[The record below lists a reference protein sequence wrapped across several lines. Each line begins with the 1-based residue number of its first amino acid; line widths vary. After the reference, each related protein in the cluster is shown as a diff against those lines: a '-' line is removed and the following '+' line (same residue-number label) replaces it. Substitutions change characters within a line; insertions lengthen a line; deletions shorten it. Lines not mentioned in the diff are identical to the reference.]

1 MKYRQTLA
9 AVGAGLVLAT
19 GALMGATSASAQA
32 PDAMVRAAHF
42 SPTTPGVDVY
52 LSPFSGSAG
61 AKLWLSSVKYGAV
74 SPYFSLT
81 PGLYTVALRLHGH
94 SATEPPALQWTLDA
108 VSGRAYTVAGVG
120 ADQDV
125 KGVVIRDDLSTPSD
139 GTGRVRV
146 IQAASRAPTLTVTA
160 AQDGQVVAKDVAFAT
175 TSPYSTVKSGDLSL
189 DATATDSSVSTT
201 GTVDVKSGTVTSVLV
216 LDAQGSG
223 ITIRAIVDSSGTAN
237 TPRGPVSAGGGG
249 TAAGMPLLGNDRS
262 VPVGLLAMIAVLA
275 GVACVSTFRLSRTR
289 A

>member
-9 AVGAGLVLAT
+9 AVGAGLALAT
-19 GALMGATSASAQA
+19 GALLGATPASAQT

-52 LSPFSGSAG
+52 LSPFSGEG
-61 AKLWLSSVKYGAV
+61 KLWLSAVKYGTV
-74 SPYFSLT
+74 SPYFRLT

-94 SATEPPALQWTLDA
+94 AATEPPALQWTLDA
-108 VSGRAYTVAGVG
+108 VGGRAYTVAGVG
-120 ADQDV
+120 AGTSV
-125 KGVVIRDDLSTPSD
+125 KGVVIHDDLSPPHD

-160 AQDGQVVAKDVAFAT
+160 TQGSQVVAKDVAFAT

-201 GTVDVKSGTVTSVLV
+201 STVDVKSATVTSVLV

-249 TAAGMPLLGNDRS
+249 TAAGMPSLGNDRS

-275 GVACVSTFRLSRTR
+275 SVACAATFRLSRTR
-289 A
+289 G

>member
-1 MKYRQTLA
+1 MNHRQTLA

-19 GALMGATSASAQA
+19 AALLGATPASAQT
-32 PDAMVRAAHF
+32 PDAVVRAAHF

-52 LSPFSGSAG
+52 LSPFSGSPG
-61 AKLWLSSVKYGAV
+61 KLWLSSVKYGTV
-74 SPYFSLT
+74 SPYFRLT

-94 SATEPPALQWTLDA
+94 SATEPPALQWTLQA
-108 VSGRAYTVAGVG
+108 VAGRAYTVAGVG
-120 ADQDV
+120 AGASV
-125 KGVVIRDDLSTPSD
+125 KGVVIHDDLSTPSN
-139 GTGRVRV
+139 GTGRIRV

-160 AQDGQVVAKDVAFAT
+160 TQDNQVVAKDVAFAST
-175 TSPYSTVKSGDLSL
+175 TPYSTVKSGDLSL
-189 DATATDSSVSTT
+189 HAAATDSSVSTT
-201 GTVDVKSGTVTSVLV
+201 STVNVKSATVTSVLV

-249 TAAGMPLLGNDRS
+249 TAPGMRLPGADRTA

-275 GVACVSTFRLSRTR
+275 SVACVATFRLTRTR

>member
-9 AVGAGLVLAT
+9 AVGAGLALAT
-19 GALMGATSASAQA
+19 GALLGATPASAQT

-52 LSPFSGSAG
+52 LSPFSGEG
-61 AKLWLSSVKYGAV
+61 KLWLSAVKYGTV
-74 SPYFSLT
+74 SPYFRLT

-94 SATEPPALQWTLDA
+94 AATEPPALQWTLDA
-108 VSGRAYTVAGVG
+108 VGGRAYTVAGVG
-120 ADQDV
+120 AGTSV
-125 KGVVIRDDLSTPSD
+125 KGVVIHDDLSTPSD

-160 AQDGQVVAKDVAFAT
+160 TQGNQVVAKDVAFAT

-201 GTVDVKSGTVTSVLV
+201 STVDVKSATVTSVLV

-249 TAAGMPLLGNDRS
+249 TAAGMPSLGNDRS

-275 GVACVSTFRLSRTR
+275 SVACAATLRLSRTR
-289 A
+289 G

>member
-9 AVGAGLVLAT
+9 VVGAGLVLAT
-19 GALMGATSASAQA
+19 GALLGATPASAQT

-52 LSPFSGSAG
+52 LSPFSGEG
-61 AKLWLSSVKYGAV
+61 KLWLSAVKYGTV
-74 SPYFSLT
+74 SPYFRLT

-94 SATEPPALQWTLDA
+94 AATEPPALQWTLDA
-108 VSGRAYTVAGVG
+108 VGGRAYTVAGVG
-120 ADQDV
+120 AGTSV
-125 KGVVIRDDLSTPSD
+125 KGVVIHDDLSTPSD

-160 AQDGQVVAKDVAFAT
+160 TQGNQVVAKDVAFAT

-201 GTVDVKSGTVTSVLV
+201 STVDVKSATVTSVLV

-249 TAAGMPLLGNDRS
+249 TAAGMPSLGNDRS

-275 GVACVSTFRLSRTR
+275 SVACAATFRLSRTR
-289 A
+289 G

>member
-9 AVGAGLVLAT
+9 AVGAGLVLAA
-19 GALMGATSASAQA
+19 GAFLGATPASAQT

-52 LSPFSGSAG
+52 LSPFSGQG
-61 AKLWLSSVKYGAV
+61 KLWLSAVKYGTV
-74 SPYFSLT
+74 SPYFRLT

-94 SATEPPALQWTLDA
+94 LATEPPALQWTLDA
-108 VSGRAYTVAGVG
+108 VGGRAYTVAGVG
-120 ADQDV
+120 AGTAV
-125 KGVVIRDDLSTPSD
+125 KGVVIHDDLSTPST

-160 AQDGQVVAKDVAFAT
+160 TQGEQVVAKDVAFAT

-189 DATATDSSVSTT
+189 HAAATDSSVSTT
-201 GTVDVKSGTVTSVLV
+201 STVDVKSATVTSVLV

-223 ITIRAIVDSSGTAN
+223 ITLRAIVDSSGTAN
-237 TPRGPVSAGGGG
+237 APRGPVSAGGGG
-249 TAAGMPLLGNDRS
+249 TAAGMAPASSDRAA
-262 VPVGLLAMIAVLA
+262 VPVGLLALIAILA
-275 GVACVSTFRLSRTR
+275 SVACVATFRLSRTR

>member
-9 AVGAGLVLAT
+9 AVGAGLALAT
-19 GALMGATSASAQA
+19 GALLGATPASAQT

-52 LSPFSGSAG
+52 LSPFSGEG
-61 AKLWLSSVKYGAV
+61 KLWLSAVKYGTV
-74 SPYFSLT
+74 SPYFRLT

-94 SATEPPALQWTLDA
+94 AATEPPALQWTLDA
-108 VSGRAYTVAGVG
+108 VGGRAYTVAGVG
-120 ADQDV
+120 AGTSV
-125 KGVVIRDDLSTPSD
+125 KGVVIHDDLSTPSD

-160 AQDGQVVAKDVAFAT
+160 TQGNQVVAKDVAFAT

-201 GTVDVKSGTVTSVLV
+201 STVDVKSATVTSVLV

-249 TAAGMPLLGNDRS
+249 TAAGMSSLGNDRS

-275 GVACVSTFRLSRTR
+275 SVACAATFRLSRTR
-289 A
+289 G

>member
-9 AVGAGLVLAT
+9 AVGAGLALAT
-19 GALMGATSASAQA
+19 GALLGATPASAQT

-52 LSPFSGSAG
+52 LSPFSGEG
-61 AKLWLSSVKYGAV
+61 KLWLSAVKYGTV
-74 SPYFSLT
+74 SPYFRLT

-94 SATEPPALQWTLDA
+94 AATEPPALQWTLDA
-108 VSGRAYTVAGVG
+108 VGGRAYTVAGVG
-120 ADQDV
+120 AGTSV
-125 KGVVIRDDLSTPSD
+125 KGVVIHDDLSTPSD

-160 AQDGQVVAKDVAFAT
+160 TQCNQVVAKDVAFAT

-201 GTVDVKSGTVTSVLV
+201 STVDVKSATVTSVLV

-249 TAAGMPLLGNDRS
+249 TAAGMPSLGNDRS

-275 GVACVSTFRLSRTR
+275 SVACAATFRLSRTR
-289 A
+289 G

>member
-1 MKYRQTLA
+1 
-9 AVGAGLVLAT
+9 
-19 GALMGATSASAQA
+19 
-32 PDAMVRAAHF
+32 MVRAAHF

-52 LSPFSGSAG
+52 LSPFSGEG
-61 AKLWLSSVKYGAV
+61 KLWLSSVKYGTV

-94 SATEPPALQWTLDA
+94 AATEPPALQWTLDA
-108 VSGRAYTVAGVG
+108 VAGRAYTVAGVG
-120 ADQDV
+120 AGNSV
-125 KGVVIRDDLSTPSD
+125 KGVVIHDDLSTPSD

-160 AQDGQVVAKDVAFAT
+160 TQGDQVVAKDVAFAT
-175 TSPYSTVKSGDLSL
+175 TSPYSTVKSGDLSH
-189 DATATDSSVSTT
+189 AATDSCQSHRHRRRRPAL
-201 GTVDVKSGTVTSVLV
+201 GIRSGT
-216 LDAQGSG
+216 DAQGSG
-223 ITIRAIVDSSGTAN
+223 IEMQAIVDSASAAN
-237 TPRGPVSAGGGG
+237 PPKGPVSAGGGG

-275 GVACVSTFRLSRTR
+275 SVACVATVRLSRTR

>member
-1 MKYRQTLA
+1 MNYRQTLA

-19 GALMGATSASAQA
+19 GALLGATPASAQT

-52 LSPFSGSAG
+52 LSPFSGEG
-61 AKLWLSSVKYGAV
+61 KLWLSAVKYGTV
-74 SPYFSLT
+74 SPYFRLT

-94 SATEPPALQWTLDA
+94 AATEPPALQWTLDA
-108 VSGRAYTVAGVG
+108 VGGRAYTVAGVG
-120 ADQDV
+120 AGNSV

-160 AQDGQVVAKDVAFAT
+160 TQDGQVVAKDVAFAT
-175 TSPYSTVKSGDLSL
+175 TSPYSTVKSGGLSL

-201 GTVDVKSGTVTSVLV
+201 STVDVKSGTVTSVLV
-216 LDAQGSG
+216 LDAQSSG

-237 TPRGPVSAGGGG
+237 MPRGPVSAGGGG
-249 TAAGMPLLGNDRS
+249 TAAGTQLPNADRTA
-262 VPVGLLAMIAVLA
+262 VPVGLLAMIAVLVS
-275 GVACVSTFRLSRTR
+275 VACVATFRLSRTR

>member
-9 AVGAGLVLAT
+9 AVGAGLALAT
-19 GALMGATSASAQA
+19 GALLGATPASAQT

-52 LSPFSGSAG
+52 LSPFSGEG
-61 AKLWLSSVKYGAV
+61 KLWLSAVKYGTV
-74 SPYFSLT
+74 SPYFRLT

-94 SATEPPALQWTLDA
+94 AATEPPALQWTLDA
-108 VSGRAYTVAGVG
+108 VGGRAYTVAGVG
-120 ADQDV
+120 AGTSV
-125 KGVVIRDDLSTPSD
+125 KGVVIHDDLSTPSD

-160 AQDGQVVAKDVAFAT
+160 TQGNQVVAKDVAFAT

-201 GTVDVKSGTVTSVLV
+201 STVDVKSATVTSVLV

-249 TAAGMPLLGNDRS
+249 TAAGMPSLGNDRS

-275 GVACVSTFRLSRTR
+275 SVAGAATFRLSRTR
-289 A
+289 G

>member
-9 AVGAGLVLAT
+9 AVGAGLALAT
-19 GALMGATSASAQA
+19 GALLGATPASAQT

-52 LSPFSGSAG
+52 LSPFSGEG
-61 AKLWLSSVKYGAV
+61 KLWLSAVKYGTV
-74 SPYFSLT
+74 SPYFRLT

-94 SATEPPALQWTLDA
+94 AATEPPALQWTLDA
-108 VSGRAYTVAGVG
+108 VGGRAYTVAGVG
-120 ADQDV
+120 AGTSV
-125 KGVVIRDDLSTPSD
+125 KGVVIHDDLSTPSD

-160 AQDGQVVAKDVAFAT
+160 TQGNQVVAKDVAFAT

-201 GTVDVKSGTVTSVLV
+201 STVDVKSATVTSVLV

-249 TAAGMPLLGNDRS
+249 TAAGMPSLGNDRS

-275 GVACVSTFRLSRTR
+275 SVACAATFRLSRTR
-289 A
+289 G

>member
-9 AVGAGLVLAT
+9 AVGAGLALAT
-19 GALMGATSASAQA
+19 GALLGATPASAQT

-52 LSPFSGSAG
+52 LSPFSGEG
-61 AKLWLSSVKYGAV
+61 KLWLSAVKYGTV
-74 SPYFSLT
+74 SPYFRLT

-94 SATEPPALQWTLDA
+94 AATEPPALQWTLDA
-108 VSGRAYTVAGVG
+108 VGGRAYTVAGVG
-120 ADQDV
+120 AGTSV
-125 KGVVIRDDLSTPSD
+125 KGVVIHDDLSTPSD

-160 AQDGQVVAKDVAFAT
+160 TQGNQVVAKDVTFAT

-201 GTVDVKSGTVTSVLV
+201 STVDVKSATVTSVLV

-249 TAAGMPLLGNDRS
+249 TAAGMPSLGNDRS

-275 GVACVSTFRLSRTR
+275 SVACVATFRLSRTR
-289 A
+289 G

>member
-9 AVGAGLVLAT
+9 AVGAGLALAT
-19 GALMGATSASAQA
+19 GALLGATPASAQT

-52 LSPFSGSAG
+52 LSPFSGEG
-61 AKLWLSSVKYGAV
+61 KLWLSAVKYGTV
-74 SPYFSLT
+74 SPYFRLT

-94 SATEPPALQWTLDA
+94 AATEPPALQWTLDA
-108 VSGRAYTVAGVG
+108 VGGRAYTVAGVG
-120 ADQDV
+120 AGTSV
-125 KGVVIRDDLSTPSD
+125 KGVVIHDDLSTPSD

-160 AQDGQVVAKDVAFAT
+160 TQGNQVVAKDVAFAT

-201 GTVDVKSGTVTSVLV
+201 STVDVKSATVTSVLV

-249 TAAGMPLLGNDRS
+249 TAAGMPSLGNDRS

-275 GVACVSTFRLSRTR
+275 SVACVATFRLSRTR
-289 A
+289 G

>member
-9 AVGAGLVLAT
+9 AVGAGLVVAT
-19 GALMGATSASAQA
+19 GVLLGAAPASAET

-52 LSPFSGSAG
+52 LSPFSGEG
-61 AKLWLSSVKYGAV
+61 KLWLSAVKYGTV
-74 SPYFSLT
+74 SPYFRLT

-94 SATEPPALQWTLDA
+94 AATEPPALKWTLDA
-108 VSGRAYTVAGVG
+108 VGGRAYTVAGVG
-120 ADQDV
+120 AGTSV
-125 KGVVIRDDLSTPSD
+125 KGVVIHDDLSTPSN
-139 GTGRVRV
+139 GMGRVRV

-160 AQDGQVVAKDVAFAT
+160 TQDDQVVAKDVAFAT

-189 DATATDSSVSTT
+189 HAAATDSSVSTT
-201 GTVDVKSGTVTSVLV
+201 STVDVKSATVNSVLV

-223 ITIRAIVDSSGTAN
+223 ITIRTIVDSSGTAN
-237 TPRGPVSAGGGG
+237 PPRGPVSAGGGG
-249 TAAGMPLLGNDRS
+249 TAAGMRLPGADRAAM
-262 VPVGLLAMIAVLA
+262 PIGLLAMIAVLA
-275 GVACVSTFRLSRTR
+275 SVACVATFRLSRTR

>member
-9 AVGAGLVLAT
+9 AVGAGLALAT
-19 GALMGATSASAQA
+19 GALLGATPASAQT

-52 LSPFSGSAG
+52 LSPFSGEG
-61 AKLWLSSVKYGAV
+61 KLWLSAVNYGTV
-74 SPYFSLT
+74 SPYFRLT

-94 SATEPPALQWTLDA
+94 AATEPPALQWTLDA
-108 VSGRAYTVAGVG
+108 VGGRAYTVAGVG
-120 ADQDV
+120 AGTSV
-125 KGVVIRDDLSTPSD
+125 KGVVIHDDLSTPSD

-160 AQDGQVVAKDVAFAT
+160 TQGNQVVAKDVAFAT

-201 GTVDVKSGTVTSVLV
+201 STVDVKSATVTSVLV

-249 TAAGMPLLGNDRS
+249 TAAGMPSLGNDRS

-275 GVACVSTFRLSRTR
+275 SVACVATFRLSRTR
-289 A
+289 G

>member
-19 GALMGATSASAQA
+19 GALLGATPASAQT

-52 LSPFSGSAG
+52 LSPFSGAG
-61 AKLWLSSVKYGAV
+61 KLWLSAVKYGTV
-74 SPYFSLT
+74 SPYFRLT

-94 SATEPPALQWTLDA
+94 AATEPPALQWTLDA
-108 VSGRAYTVAGVG
+108 VGGRAYTVAGVG
-120 ADQDV
+120 AGTSV
-125 KGVVIRDDLSTPSD
+125 KGVVIHDDLSTPST

-160 AQDGQVVAKDVAFAT
+160 TQNDQVVAKDVAFAT

-189 DATATDSSVSTT
+189 HAAATDSSVSTT
-201 GTVDVKSGTVTSVLV
+201 STVDVKSATVTSVLV

-237 TPRGPVSAGGGG
+237 MPRGPVSAGGGG
-249 TAAGMPLLGNDRS
+249 TAAGGAPTSADRS
-262 VPVGLLAMIAVLA
+262 TVPVGLLAMIAVLA
-275 GVACVSTFRLSRTR
+275 GVACVATFRLSRTR

>member
-19 GALMGATSASAQA
+19 GVLLGATPASAQT

-52 LSPFSGSAG
+52 LSPFSGVG
-61 AKLWLSSVKYGAV
+61 KLWLSAVKYGTV
-74 SPYFSLT
+74 SPYFRLT

-94 SATEPPALQWTLDA
+94 AATEPPALQWTLDA
-108 VSGRAYTVAGVG
+108 VGGRAYTVAGVG
-120 ADQDV
+120 AGTSV
-125 KGVVIRDDLSTPSD
+125 KGVVIHDDLSTPGD

-160 AQDGQVVAKDVAFAT
+160 TQDNQVVAKDVAFAT

-189 DATATDSSVSTT
+189 HAAATDSSVSTT
-201 GTVDVKSGTVTSVLV
+201 STVDVKSATVTSVLV

-223 ITIRAIVDSSGTAN
+223 ITIRAVVDSSGTAN
-237 TPRGPVSAGGGG
+237 MPRGPVSAGGGG
-249 TAAGMPLLGNDRS
+249 TAAGMALPGAGRTAL
-262 VPVGLLAMIAVLA
+262 PVGLLAMIAVLA

>member
-9 AVGAGLVLAT
+9 AVGAGLVLTA
-19 GALMGATSASAQA
+19 GALLGATPASART

-52 LSPFSGSAG
+52 LSPFSGEG
-61 AKLWLSSVKYGAV
+61 KLWLSAVKYGTV
-74 SPYFSLT
+74 SPYFRLT

-94 SATEPPALQWTLDA
+94 AATEPPALQWTLDA

-120 ADQDV
+120 AGSSV
-125 KGVVIRDDLSTPSD
+125 KGVVIHDDLSTPGD

-160 AQDGQVVAKDVAFAT
+160 TQGDQVVAKDVAFAT

-189 DATATDSSVSTT
+189 DATASDSSVSTT
-201 GTVDVKSGTVTSVLV
+201 STVAVKSGTVTSVLV
-216 LDAQGSG
+216 LDSQGSG

-237 TPRGPVSAGGGG
+237 MPRGPVSAGGGG
-249 TAAGMPLLGNDRS
+249 TAAGTQLPGADRPA
-262 VPVGLLAMIAVLA
+262 VPAGLLALIAVLVS
-275 GVACVSTFRLSRTR
+275 VACAATFRLSRTR

>member
-19 GALMGATSASAQA
+19 GALLGATPASAQT

-52 LSPFSGSAG
+52 LSPFSGEG
-61 AKLWLSSVKYGAV
+61 KLWLSAVKYGTV
-74 SPYFSLT
+74 SPYFRLT

-94 SATEPPALQWTLDA
+94 AATEPPALQWTLDA

-160 AQDGQVVAKDVAFAT
+160 TQGDQVVAKDVAFAT

-249 TAAGMPLLGNDRS
+249 TAAGVPLLGNDRS

-275 GVACVSTFRLSRTR
+275 SVACVATFRLSRTR

>member
-19 GALMGATSASAQA
+19 GALLGATPVSGRT
-32 PDAMVRAAHF
+32 PDAVVRAAHF

-52 LSPFSGSAG
+52 LSPFSGEG
-61 AKLWLSSVKYGAV
+61 KLWLSAVEYGTV
-74 SPYFSLT
+74 SPYFRLT

-94 SATEPPALQWTLDA
+94 AATEPPAIQWTLDA
-108 VSGRAYTVAGVG
+108 VGGRAYTVAGVG
-120 ADQDV
+120 AGNSV
-125 KGVVIRDDLSTPSD
+125 KGVVIHDDLSTPSD

-160 AQDGQVVAKDVAFAT
+160 TQGDQVVAKDVAFAT
-175 TSPYSTVKSGDLSL
+175 TSPYSTVNSGDLAL
-189 DATATDSSVSTT
+189 HATATDSSVSAT
-201 GTVDVKSGTVTSVLV
+201 GTVAVKSGTVTSVLV

-223 ITIRAIVDSSGTAN
+223 ITIRAVVDSSGTAN
-237 TPRGPVSAGGGG
+237 MPRGPVSAGGGG
-249 TAAGMPLLGNDRS
+249 TAAGVPGLGNDRTT
-262 VPVGLLAMIAVLA
+262 VPVGLLAIVAALA
-275 GVACVSTFRLSRTR
+275 AVACAATYRLSRTR